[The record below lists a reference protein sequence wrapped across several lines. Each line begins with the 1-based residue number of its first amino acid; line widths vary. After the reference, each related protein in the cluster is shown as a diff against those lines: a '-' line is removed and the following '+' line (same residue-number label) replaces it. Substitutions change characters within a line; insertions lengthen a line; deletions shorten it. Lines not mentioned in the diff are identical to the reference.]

1 MSPLP
6 EKKKSPEEIQRL
18 REALAGPHRPV
29 PAVETPAPVAPQT
42 HQEPPAAAVAPAPKP
57 VHSLKK
63 SERMPFKVVDDE
75 AKPAP
80 RGNVVPQPAEPV
92 ATSPIATAK
101 ASPQSATSGGAKIP
115 ARRHDERELSEM
127 RRRGAIEMLHPRV
140 NPRLLPASRWLLALG
155 YLGPAIAAA
164 CIWLA
169 EQPVEIGPGACAL
182 AFVSGTTIA
191 VRRPVSRHHAA
202 FMMAIATTVLICA
215 AFHYFPHLLHAK

>member
-1 MSPLP
+1 MSALP

-29 PAVETPAPVAPQT
+29 PPVETPAPAET
-42 HQEPPAAAVAPAPKP
+42 RLHQEAPAQAVEPTPKP

-63 SERMPFKVVDDE
+63 SERVPFKVVDDE
-75 AKPAP
+75 ARPAP

-92 ATSPIATAK
+92 ATSSIVTAK
-101 ASPQSATSGGAKIP
+101 ASPQPATSGGAKIP
-115 ARRHDERELSEM
+115 TKRHDERELSEM

-155 YLGPAIAAA
+155 YLGPVISST

-169 EQPVEIGPGACAL
+169 EQPIEIGPGACSL
-182 AFVSGTTIA
+182 AFISGTTIA

-215 AFHYFPHLLHAK
+215 AFHYFPQLLHAK